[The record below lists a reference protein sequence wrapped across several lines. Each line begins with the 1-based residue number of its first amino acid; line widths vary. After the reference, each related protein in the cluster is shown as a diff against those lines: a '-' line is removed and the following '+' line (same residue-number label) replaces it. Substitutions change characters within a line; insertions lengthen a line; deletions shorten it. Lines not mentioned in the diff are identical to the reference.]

1 MTSRWL
7 FSPRVD
13 VAVFAG
19 SVLASVAVVLAAPA
33 LGLVSPEE
41 GTPPW
46 AFLVF
51 VVGVDVAHVWSTLFR
66 VYLDGE
72 ELRRRPGLYA
82 SAPLLAFGLG
92 VAAYAISADFFWR
105 ALAYVAVWH
114 FVRQQVG
121 WVVLYGRRAKSPE
134 WVVRA
139 DRLAVYAATLGPVVW
154 WHAHL
159 PRSFWWFKE
168 GDFVAG
174 LPEAVGTA
182 ALALHAVVLLGWLV
196 VMAKRRELH
205 LGKVLLVLATWVAWF
220 GGIVLAQ
227 SDFAFTVM
235 NVVLHGVP
243 YLALLY
249 RYAKGRAA
257 EGGYGRL
264 GLLLRA
270 GVPAFLGVLLLLAFL
285 EEAAWD
291 ALVWHEHPT
300 LFGAG
305 GLELSA
311 AALTLVVP
319 LLSLPQVT
327 HYLLDGFV
335 WRTRDDPSLPARLGW
350 TVLPA
355 AQHEGAPI
363 HD

>member
-7 FSPRVD
+7 FSPKVD
-13 VAVFAG
+13 VAVFVG
-19 SVLASVAVVLAAPA
+19 SALASVAVVWAAQA
-33 LGLVSPEE
+33 LGLVTVGE

-72 ELRRRPGLYA
+72 ELKRRPALYA
-82 SAPLLAFGLG
+82 TAPLLAFGLG
-92 VAAYAISADFFWR
+92 VAAHAVSPDFFWR

-121 WVVLYGRRAKSPE
+121 WVVLYGRRARSPP
-134 WVVRA
+134 WVVRL

-159 PRSFWWFKE
+159 PRSFWWFHE

-174 LPEAVGTA
+174 LPKSVGTA
-182 ALALHAVVLLGWLV
+182 ALFLHGVVLLGWLG
-196 VMAKRRELH
+196 VMAARRELH
-205 LGKVLLVLATWVAWF
+205 LGKVLLVLATWVTWF

-227 SDFAFTVM
+227 SDFTFTVM

-264 GLLLRA
+264 RVLLRA
-270 GVPAFLGVLLLLAFL
+270 GVPAFLGLLLLLAFL
-285 EEAAWD
+285 EETAWD
-291 ALVWHEHPT
+291 RLVWHEHPA

-305 GLELSA
+305 GPELSA

-335 WRTRDDPSLPARLGW
+335 WRTREDASLPARLGW
-350 TVLPA
+350 AVLPA
-355 AQHEGAPI
+355 AQEVR